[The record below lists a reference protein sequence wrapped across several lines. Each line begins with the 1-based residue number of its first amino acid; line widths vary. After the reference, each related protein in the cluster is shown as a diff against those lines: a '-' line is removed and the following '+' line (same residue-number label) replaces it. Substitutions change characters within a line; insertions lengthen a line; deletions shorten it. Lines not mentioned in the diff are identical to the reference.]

1 VTLKVAIVGCGKIA
15 DGHVEEIQK
24 LAPRARVVAACD
36 RELVMAEQLA
46 VRYGIPAT
54 YADASV
60 MLMKERPDV
69 VHVTTPPGAHL
80 ALARQCVDSGAHV
93 FVEKPLTLTYA
104 ESEELVEYVAAAG
117 KKLTIGYS
125 YHFEPPMNQLRD
137 LLARG
142 ELGEPVHVETFY
154 GYNLEGAFGKALLA
168 DPNHWVHALPGKLFH
183 NTIDHAL
190 AKLIDFIPD
199 DRPEIHAFGSVRRT
213 KRYGDAR
220 DSLMDEL
227 RVVIR
232 GARTSAYLTFS
243 AGARPVGHFA
253 RVYGTKNTAHADFNN
268 RTVALDKAP
277 TLPSA
282 VGRLVPAF
290 ESAAQYLREGTRNL
304 SRFAGSRFHFFAG
317 LGELVSRFYA
327 SIETNAPLPIAPR
340 DILRVA
346 WMMDEIFD
354 QVDQHDRRAGQR
366 ASADGAVRS
375 EASSPPS
382 PLHFLEGTDAS
393 RKEVVS

>member
-1 VTLKVAIVGCGKIA
+1 MTLKVAIVGCGKIA

-36 RELVMAEQLA
+36 REIVMAEQLA

-80 ALARQCVDSGAHV
+80 PLARQCVDAGAHV

-104 ESEELVEYVAAAG
+104 ESEELVEYVAAA
-117 KKLTIGYS
+117 KKKMTIGYS
-125 YHFEPPMNQLRD
+125 YHYEPPMNELRD

-154 GYNLEGAFGKALLA
+154 GYNLDGAFGKALLA
-168 DPNHWVHALPGKLFH
+168 DAAHWVHALPGKLLH

-190 AKLIDFIPD
+190 AKMIDFLPD
-199 DRPEIHAFGSVRRT
+199 DRPEVHAFGSVRRA

-220 DSLMDEL
+220 DDLMDEL

-232 GARTSAYLTFS
+232 GQKTTAYLTFS
-243 AGARPVGHFA
+243 AHARPVAHFC

-277 TLPSA
+277 TIPSA
-282 VGRLVPAF
+282 IGRLVPAF
-290 ESAAQYLREGTRNL
+290 ESAAQYLRAGAQNL
-304 SRFAGSRFHFFAG
+304 GRFAGSRFHFFAG
-317 LGELVSRFYA
+317 LGELISRFYA
-327 SIETNAPLPIAPR
+327 SIETDAPLPISTR

-346 WMMDEIFD
+346 KMMDEIFE
-354 QVDQHDRRAGQR
+354 QLDQHGRSAGLR
-366 ASADGAVRS
+366 ASAHGEIHSAVS
-375 EASSPPS
+375 TPPAT
-382 PLHFLEGTDAS
+382 LHFVEGGPAS
-393 RKEVVS
+393 RKGVVS